1 MASIIEAVDNT
12 VKEAFAGI
20 KVLVWAVPFCAAYS
34 MNKSNPALSITIWII
49 ASILFLGFL
58 TESAN
63 NVIKRSGTILPG
75 VNILKFGYIGLITSL
90 VMAPYIAVSY
100 FVMVLF
106 NSFVKIP
113 DPVWQQTAQI
123 ICLFLAITFT
133 LASYVIYIRRLNPFD
148 AYNMKKYF
156 IGFGEVFLTF
166 SFLIVKLAL
175 VSLVIIGFLA
185 YVFSLFV
192 GFQNV
197 IWDYLITSVIV
208 LYLVLAANYL
218 AQISD
223 EQFVFMEKKEAE
235 AKEKS
240 AINKL

>member
-1 MASIIEAVDNT
+1 M
-12 VKEAFAGI
+12 
-20 KVLVWAVPFCAAYS
+20 
-34 MNKSNPALSITIWII
+34 
-49 ASILFLGFL
+49 
-58 TESAN
+58 
-63 NVIKRSGTILPG
+63 
-75 VNILKFGYIGLITSL
+75 
-90 VMAPYIAVSY
+90 
-100 FVMVLF
+100 
-106 NSFVKIP
+106 
-113 DPVWQQTAQI
+113 
-123 ICLFLAITFT
+123 T
-133 LASYVIYIRRLNPFD
+133 L
-148 AYNMKKYF
+148 
-156 IGFGEVFLTF
+156 F